1 MVDSETRWRL
11 ARKLRAKPAPDP
23 EPVLIRAA
31 EQTDLPAVRDIYN
44 FFIQN
49 TVITFDDKPLDLS
62 YWQERFELLSK
73 HSLPFIVLCRGSEVL
88 GFAYVAPWRMRTGY
102 LKIVENSIYL
112 TPAAT
117 GKKLGSLLFSH
128 LLEACREVG
137 IREVIAVIAD
147 RGASASIALHK
158 KHGFVEQGHLANV
171 AVRFGRPIGSH
182 LLALKL

>member
-11 ARKLRAKPAPDP
+11 ARKLRAKPEEAP
-23 EPVLIRAA
+23 EPVLIRPATQA
-31 EQTDLPAVRDIYN
+31 DLPAVRDIYN

-49 TVITFDDKPLDLS
+49 TVITFDDKPLELA
-62 YWQERFELLSK
+62 YWQERYELLTK
-73 HSLPFIVLCRGSEVL
+73 HSLPFLVMVRGAEIL
-88 GFAYVAPWRMRTGY
+88 GFAFVAPWRMRTGY

-117 GKKLGSLLFSH
+117 GKKLGSQLFSS
-128 LLEACREVG
+128 LLDACRESG

-147 RGASASIALHK
+147 RGAHASIALHK